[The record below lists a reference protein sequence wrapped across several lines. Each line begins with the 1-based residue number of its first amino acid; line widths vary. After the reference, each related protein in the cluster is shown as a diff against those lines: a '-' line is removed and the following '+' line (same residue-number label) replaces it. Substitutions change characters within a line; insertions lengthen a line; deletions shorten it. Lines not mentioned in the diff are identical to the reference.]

1 MNEKK
6 LAAYIDMHIKQI
18 EDSMHVDTF
27 AQAVA
32 IVLAAEYG
40 EHNYQLF
47 IDTLTKK
54 LNSYGN

>member
-54 LNSYGN
+54 LSSYGN

>member
-32 IVLAAEYG
+32 IVLAAEFG

-54 LNSYGN
+54 IKIYVN

>member
-6 LAAYIDMHIKQI
+6 LAAYIDLHMKQI
-18 EDSMHVDTF
+18 DESMHVDTF
-27 AQAVA
+27 AKAVA
-32 IVLAAEYG
+32 IVLAAEFG